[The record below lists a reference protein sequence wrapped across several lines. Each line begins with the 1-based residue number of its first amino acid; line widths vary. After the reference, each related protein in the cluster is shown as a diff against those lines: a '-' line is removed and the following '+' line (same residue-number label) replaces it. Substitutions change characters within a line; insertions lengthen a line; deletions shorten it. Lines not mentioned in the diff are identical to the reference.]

1 MPIDRPV
8 QRVNPVVIV
17 FEIVVVSEW
26 VEIAVHEAERNDNE
40 SGRLVVSEMNTAKT
54 VITILWKLML
64 SSDPAAHGFTRA
76 ASIASASM

>member
-40 SGRLVVSEMNTAKT
+40 RGRLVVSEMNTAKS
-54 VITILWKLML
+54 VVTILWKLML
-64 SSDPAAHGFTRA
+64 SSDPAAHGFT
-76 ASIASASM
+76 SGDGMPIQI